1 MVRDLMD
8 KLFLKTLLIALA
20 LVAGRAHA
28 DAIIWSRAMFASTI
42 AEFYVEDDGVTLELE
57 IGLSDLKGF
66 ANLQPDEIYERLG
79 NEPKPWAERL
89 ALFFTEDL
97 VIADAEGTPLPGR
110 ILEMGPEA
118 RVQRDPITGEAL
130 PVPEDEEPEY
140 TINARLHYP
149 FNQRPQTLTFMLGP
163 RMAGVSVGFVVYH
176 EGVSVNDFRYL
187 SASQTLTLD
196 WEDPWYSVF
205 TARPLRRQYFTAMNG
220 FIYVEPYEVRKEII
234 VRPKDL
240 EYWIDLGL
248 EGRETIPIEMQPE
261 LLQKVAAFLAE
272 HHPMTIDGEPVEP
285 ELARINFLER
295 SLRTSRVID
304 PPEELGVNVAM
315 IGAIFVYPT
324 DGIPQKVT
332 MEWDLFNERIQR
344 VAASAVDPLGPL
356 PSYLEPDYNILEW
369 ENFIKINVM
378 PTMATILP
386 PPSAFELALRWL
398 RWVLLAGALFA
409 IWRAVSTRKQ
419 AGVALAALSIV
430 VAAGSFWLARGAG
443 LNDEKAHDVVG
454 GLLHNIYRAFD
465 FRDEEQ
471 IYDVLDRSVTGDLLT
486 DIYLETRRGLELV
499 SQGGAR
505 VKVKD
510 IELLE
515 LTAEPADDGG
525 FDATATWNV
534 AGSVGHWGHIHQRI
548 NQYQAKLNILPI
560 DGEWK
565 LTGLDILL
573 EERLPTGPLA
583 PGQTPTAQQ
592 PDPNAKPE

>member
-1 MVRDLMD
+1 ML
-8 KLFLKTLLIALA
+8 ALA
-20 LVAGRAHA
+20 AGRAQA

-42 AEFYVEDDGVTLELE
+42 AEFYVDTEGITLELE
-57 IGLSDLKGF
+57 IGLDDLNGF

-89 ALFFTEDL
+89 ALFFTED
-97 VIADAEGTPLPGR
+97 VVVADAEGEPLPGR
-110 ILEMGPEA
+110 IVEMGPEP
-118 RVQRDPITGEAL
+118 RVQRDPITGAAL

-140 TINARLHYP
+140 TINARLYYP
-149 FNQRPQTLTFMLGP
+149 FRERPDVLTFLLGP

-187 SASQTLTLD
+187 SATQTLTLD

-248 EGRETIPIEMQPE
+248 EGRETISIEMQPE
-261 LLQKVAAFLAE
+261 LLQKVAEFLAQ
-272 HHPMTIDGEPVEP
+272 HHPMTIDGEPVEA

-304 PPEELGVNVAM
+304 PPEELSVNVAM

-356 PSYLEPDYNILEW
+356 PSYLEPDYNMLEW

-386 PPSAFELALRWL
+386 PPTALERSLAWLRWL
-398 RWVLLAGALFA
+398 LLAGALFA

-419 AGVALAALSIV
+419 STITLAVLGIV
-430 VAAGSFWLARGAG
+430 VTAGSFWLARGAG
-443 LNDEKAHDVVG
+443 LNNEKANEVVG

-515 LTAEPADDGG
+515 LSAEPADDGG

-583 PGQTPTAQQ
+583 PGQAPTAAPQAP
-592 PDPNAKPE
+592 PDK